1 MKKEDKK
8 NLGKHQ
14 KITEKNDSQ
23 TFLGLCV
30 TCSLRYT
37 CKKALT
43 DSGIWHCNDYKEII
57 KNGGKDE

>member
-1 MKKEDKK
+1 MKKKNKDYLGKIEDKK
-8 NLGKHQ
+8 
-14 KITEKNDSQ
+14 ESQ
-23 TFLGLCV
+23 AFLGLCV

>member
-1 MKKEDKK
+1 MKKEHDKG
-8 NLGKHQ
+8 LGEFK
-14 KITEKNDSQ
+14 KTAEKNDSKI
-23 TFLGLCV
+23 FLGLCV
-30 TCSLRYT
+30 SCSLRYT